1 MEAFWE
7 LSSTRAF
14 GMVVG
19 PIPWHRMVQYAQHK
33 GLEPEMLDWFVR
45 VMRELDEAYLKWNT
59 SKQKKQLGA
68 EQTASDIPDGK
79 VPNNRNVK
87 VRSKGRRR

>member
-19 PIPWHRMVQYAQHK
+19 PIPWHRMVQYAEHR
-33 GLEPEMLDWFVR
+33 GLEDEMVDLFVR
-45 VMRELDEAYLKWNT
+45 VMRELDEAYLKWQT
-59 SKQKKQLGA
+59 GRQKKQLGA
-68 EQTASDIPDGK
+68 EQSADDVKARRGRL
-79 VPNNRNVK
+79 PNR
-87 VRSKGRRR
+87 RSR